1 MKYMGSK
8 ARIKKEI
15 LPIILK
21 DRKENQY
28 FVDLFAGGMNLIDSV
43 DGNRIA
49 NDLNYYL
56 IEMWRLLL
64 NGWIPKPFYD
74 REFYNKVKN
83 NKDDY
88 YANLVGW
95 IGFNCSYSG
104 KFFGGYAGKVN
115 TKIGNVRNYQEEALK
130 NVRKQVDNLKGVN
143 LCNVNYYELAIPP
156 NSIIYLDPPYK
167 NTTKYF
173 ADFDHDKFYDYCRQ
187 KKKEGHTIFI
197 SEYEMP
203 EDFICVWE
211 KEVKSSLSANGKIG
225 GSKISTEKLFTL

>member
-28 FVDLFAGGMNLIDSV
+28 FVDLFACGMNLIDSV

-74 REFYNKVKN
+74 REFYNKIKN

-88 YANLVGW
+88 PAYLVGW

-104 KFFGGYAGKVN
+104 KFFRGFAGKVN
-115 TKIGNVRNYQEEALK
+115 TKVGTIRNYQEEALK
-130 NVRKQVDNLKGVN
+130 NVLKQVGNLR
-143 LCNVNYYELAIPP
+143 NVKLRNENYFELLIPAD
-156 NSIIYLDPPYK
+156 SIIYLDPPYK

-173 ADFDHDKFYDYCRQ
+173 SDFDHDHFYEYCRQ

-225 GSKISTEKLFTL
+225 GSKVSNEKLFTL

>member
-1 MKYMGSK
+1 MGSK

-21 DRKENQY
+21 ERKENQY

-43 DGNRIA
+43 EGNRIA

-56 IEMWRLLL
+56 IEMWRFLL

-74 REFYNKVKN
+74 KEFYNKVKN
-83 NKDDY
+83 NKDY
-88 YANLVGW
+88 YPSYLVGW

-104 KFFGGYAGKVN
+104 KFFGGFAGKVN
-115 TKIGNVRNYQEEALK
+115 TKIGTVRNYQEEALK
-130 NVRKQVDNLKGVN
+130 NTLKQVENLKGLN
-143 LCNVNYYELAIPP
+143 LCNLNYYELAIPP

-173 ADFDHDKFYDYCRQ
+173 ADFDHDKLYDYCRQ
-187 KKKEGHTIFI
+187 KKKDGLKIFI

>member
-43 DGNRIA
+43 EGNRIA

-88 YANLVGW
+88 PAYLVGW

-104 KFFGGYAGKVN
+104 KFFGGFAGKVN
-115 TKIGNVRNYQEEALK
+115 TKIGTVRNYQEEALS
-130 NVRKQVDNLKGVN
+130 NVLKQVGNLR
-143 LCNVNYYELAIPP
+143 NVKLRNENYFELVIPP

-167 NTTKYF
+167 DTTKYF

-187 KKKEGHTIFI
+187 KKKEGHLIFV

-203 EDFICVWE
+203 NDFVCVWE
-211 KEVKSSLSANGKIG
+211 KQVKSSLYANGKIG
-225 GSKISTEKLFTL
+225 GSKISTEKLFAL

>member
-1 MKYMGSK
+1 
-8 ARIKKEI
+8 
-15 LPIILK
+15 
-21 DRKENQY
+21 
-28 FVDLFAGGMNLIDSV
+28 MNLIDSV

-49 NDLNYYL
+49 NDLNFYL

-64 NGWIPKPFYD
+64 NGWIPKDYYD
-74 REFYNKVKN
+74 REFYNKVKS

-88 YANLVGW
+88 PYYLVGW

-104 KFFGGYAGKVN
+104 KFFGGYAGKAN
-115 TKIGNVRNYQEEALK
+115 TKIGTVRNYQEEALK
-130 NVRKQVDNLKGVN
+130 NVLKQVENLKGVN
-143 LCNVNYYELAIPP
+143 LCNVNYFELAIPP

-167 NTTKYF
+167 GTTKYF

-187 KKKEGHTIFI
+187 KKKEGHIIFV
-197 SEYEMP
+197 SEYQMP
-203 EDFICVWE
+203 EDFSCVWE

>member
-1 MKYMGSK
+1 MGSK

-28 FVDLFAGGMNLIDSV
+28 FVDLFAGGMNLIESV

-64 NGWIPKPFYD
+64 NGWTPKPFYD
-74 REFYNKVKN
+74 RELYNKVKN

-88 YANLVGW
+88 PAYLVGW

-104 KFFGGYAGKVN
+104 KFFGGFAGEVN
-115 TKIGNVRNYQEEALK
+115 TKIGTVRNYQEEALK
-130 NVRKQVDNLKGVN
+130 NTLKQVENLKGVS
-143 LCNVNYYELAIPP
+143 LCNVNYYKLAIPP

-173 ADFDHDKFYDYCRQ
+173 ADFDHDKFYDYCRK
-187 KKKEGHTIFI
+187 KKKEGHQIFV

-203 EDFICVWE
+203 EDFTCVWE
-211 KEVKSSLSANGKIG
+211 KEVKSSLSANGKTG